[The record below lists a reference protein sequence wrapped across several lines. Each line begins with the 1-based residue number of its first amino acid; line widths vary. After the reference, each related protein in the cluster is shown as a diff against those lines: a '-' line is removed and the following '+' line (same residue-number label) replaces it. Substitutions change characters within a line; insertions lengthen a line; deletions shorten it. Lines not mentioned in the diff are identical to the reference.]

1 MRKSTLTKDF
11 NSVKSFFLDRIASL
25 KWAYVLLKCLRTEWA
40 KATVTLYDRKIL
52 VLRQNGEQNWFS
64 ELINF
69 SYSTLPA
76 LLLTENKIVGS
87 ENLSKWPRA
96 NRIHCPGLKI
106 DKNRSWNVFAA
117 WKLEKNKQMGREKD
131 FFQTYNRKVHL
142 TCTKRKTIYR

>member
-1 MRKSTLTKDF
+1 MTKDF

-25 KWAYVLLKCLRTEWA
+25 KCAYVLLKCLRTEWA

-76 LLLTENKIVGS
+76 SN
-87 ENLSKWPRA
+87 N
-96 NRIHCPGLKI
+96 
-106 DKNRSWNVFAA
+106 
-117 WKLEKNKQMGREKD
+117 
-131 FFQTYNRKVHL
+131 
-142 TCTKRKTIYR
+142 